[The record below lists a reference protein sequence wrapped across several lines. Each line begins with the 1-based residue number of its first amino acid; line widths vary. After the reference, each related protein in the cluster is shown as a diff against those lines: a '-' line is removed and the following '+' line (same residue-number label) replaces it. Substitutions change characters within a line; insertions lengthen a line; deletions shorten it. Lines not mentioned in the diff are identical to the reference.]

1 MKGYRSTGDT
11 TEDNPED
18 TFEPFD
24 TLPEGT
30 IKVIG
35 VGGAGNNTV
44 TRLSREGA
52 LPCVETIALNTD
64 HQHLLASQADHR
76 MVIGERLTEGLGAGG
91 DPQVGRASAKEH
103 CSDIKELVKGA
114 ELVFVTAGLGG
125 GTGSGAAP
133 YVAQCARDAGALVI
147 AAVTLPFHMEGPRR
161 RTIASESLSGL
172 EQSAHT
178 VITIDNNKLLERA
191 PNEPIGRAF
200 SMVDDVLF
208 SLLRGVSGILTTP
221 ALVNIDLADVKRV
234 MQEGGHAVVGLGRA
248 KDGSKGR
255 EAVRMALDQTISD
268 GDYRSA
274 TGALLHIT
282 GGPSLKLEEALD
294 ACDTVHTLISPSI
307 NSIWGAC
314 IDERMEDYVQVMAVV
329 TGLPSPDGARE
340 NDVDIEKL

>member
-1 MKGYRSTGDT
+1 MGDT
-11 TEDNPED
+11 TDD
-18 TFEPFD
+18 TDDHTFEMLDSVPD
-24 TLPEGT
+24 
-30 IKVIG
+30 IRVKVVG

-64 HQHLLASQADHR
+64 KQHLLASQADQR
-76 MVIGERLTEGLGAGG
+76 MVIGEKLTGGLGAGG
-91 DPQVGRASAKEH
+91 DPARGLSSAKEH
-103 CSDIKELVKGA
+103 RSGIKDMVRNA

-161 RTIASESLSGL
+161 RTIARESIAEL
-172 EQSAHT
+172 ERAAHT
-178 VITIDNNKLLERA
+178 VVTIDNNTLLERA

-208 SLLRGVSGILTTP
+208 SMLRGVSGILTTP
-221 ALVNIDLADVKRV
+221 ALVNIDLADVKQV
-234 MQEGGHAVVGLGRA
+234 MREGGHAVVGLGRA
-248 KDGSKGR
+248 KDGKKGR
-255 EAVRMALDQTISD
+255 EAVRMALDQTLSD

-314 IDERMEDYVQVMAVV
+314 IDERFEDYLQVMTIV
-329 TGLPSPDGARE
+329 TGLPSPMVEHEATDDDGL
-340 NDVDIEKL
+340 VHTGI